1 MPAEALKP
9 TPPEV
14 PGGSPAT
21 KDVGESESINAWP
34 EATAE
39 AEFLASAQATG
50 ETVKPPA
57 AVTVAVEVESSPLPA
72 LDDLV
77 PRIPADVREMLDDL
91 FRVKFVSV
99 RRISKQALA
108 HSPAKPT

>member
-1 MPAEALKP
+1 
-9 TPPEV
+9 
-14 PGGSPAT
+14 
-21 KDVGESESINAWP
+21 VGESESINAWP

-57 AVTVAVEVESSPLPA
+57 AVTVEVESSPLPA

-91 FRVKFVSV
+91 FRAKFVSV